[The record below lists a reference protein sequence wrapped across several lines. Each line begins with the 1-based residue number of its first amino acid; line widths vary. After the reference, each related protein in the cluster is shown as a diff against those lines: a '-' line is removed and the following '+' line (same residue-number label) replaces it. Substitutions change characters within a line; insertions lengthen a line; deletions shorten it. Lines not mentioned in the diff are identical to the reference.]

1 MMIGIEPKICDT
13 TLRDG
18 RQMPYF
24 YPSVDE
30 CVEIA
35 HILNEIGVEQ
45 LEMFSPNYNPKDKV
59 LAKRLYDEGLIDRV
73 MFWHRALKGDL
84 EKTLELIPEVKA
96 VALSMPTSK
105 VHQRVKLRITPKEVI
120 ETVIETID
128 YAKDHGLYISVNA
141 EESTGTELYYLLQ
154 FAKAAKDH
162 KADRI
167 RICDTLGRLT
177 PSLTHETIKVI
188 RKVAQIPI
196 EFHAHNDM
204 GLAVANTLAAFEEGA
219 EWASTTIA
227 GIGERAGNASLEQ
240 LVMVLYKQYGIDK
253 YKIRQLKRACDLV
266 VKAGYDMAI
275 NHPVV
280 GSNMFKHESGIHFDG
295 ISKSVECYEL
305 IRPDEIG
312 AQINGIL
319 DRDVVGET
327 SGRANIQAIL
337 AYYDKAIDKND
348 EIVQEMLVEIQR
360 QFLEGRKKTFSPE
373 EVIQLYNNISKKEIK
388 TQVEKLSV

>member
-1 MMIGIEPKICDT
+1 MMINIEPKICDT

-18 RQMPYF
+18 RQMPHF
-24 YPSVDE
+24 YPSIDE

-45 LEMFSPNYNPKDKV
+45 LEMFSPNYNPKDKA
-59 LAKRLYDEGLIDRV
+59 LAERLYDEGLIDRV

-84 EKTLELIPEVKA
+84 EKTISMIPEVKA

-105 VHQRVKLRITPKEVI
+105 VHLKLKIRRTPKEVI

-128 YAKDHGLYISVNA
+128 YAKDHGLYVSVNA

-240 LVMVLYKQYGIDK
+240 LLMALYKQYGIDK

-266 VKAGYDMAI
+266 VKAGYNMAI

-327 SGRANIQAIL
+327 SGRANILAIL
-337 AYYDKAIDKND
+337 AHYDKPVDKND
-348 EIVQEMLVEIQR
+348 LIVQEMLSEVQR
-360 QFLEGRKKTFSPE
+360 QFLEGRKKAFSPE
-373 EVIQLYNNISKKEIK
+373 DVLQLYNNLRKKEIK
-388 TQVEKLSV
+388 TRVEKLSV

>member
-1 MMIGIEPKICDT
+1 MLNIDPKMCDT

-18 RQMPYF
+18 RQMPHW
-24 YPSVDE
+24 YPTVEES
-30 CVEIA
+30 VEIA
-35 HILNEIGVEQ
+35 HILNTISVEQ
-45 LEMFSPNYNPKDKV
+45 IEIFSPHYNPKDKN
-59 LAKRLYDEGLIDRV
+59 LAERLYDEGLIDRII
-73 MFWHRALKGDL
+73 FWHRALKRDL
-84 EKTLELIPEVKA
+84 EKTLDMLPEVKA

-105 VHQRVKLRITPKEVI
+105 VHLKIKIRRTPKEVI

-128 YAKDHGLYISVNA
+128 YAKDHGLYVSVNA

-177 PSLTHETIKVI
+177 PTQTHETIKVI

-240 LVMVLYKQYGIDK
+240 LLIALYKQYGIHK
-253 YKIRQLKRACDLV
+253 YKIQQLKRACDLV

-312 AQINGIL
+312 VQVNGIL

-327 SGRANIQAIL
+327 SGRANILAIL
-337 AYYDKAIDKND
+337 AYYDKPVDKND
-348 EIVQEMLVEIQR
+348 SIVQEMLSEVQR
-360 QFLEGRKKTFSPE
+360 HFLEGRKKAFSAE
-373 EVIQLYNNISKKEIK
+373 EVLQLYNNFRKKEAK
-388 TQVEKLSV
+388 PYAKKLSV